1 MSYWITEEVYEM
13 VLDARNHIDDCY
25 NNMAEHVN
33 EVYEQ
38 QFIDDEDFIKIMNH
52 NKKIVERFADLVNAI
67 EPHVVCS
74 QELDE

>member
-1 MSYWITEEVYEM
+1 M
-13 VLDARNHIDDCY
+13 VLDSRNRIDDCY

-52 NKKIVERFADLVNAI
+52 NKRIVERFADLVTAI
-67 EPHVVCS
+67 EPHVVSCR
-74 QELDE
+74 ELSD

>member
-52 NKKIVERFADLVNAI
+52 NKRIVERFADLVKAI
-67 EPHVVCS
+67 EPHVVSCE
-74 QELDE
+74 ELDE

>member
-1 MSYWITEEVYEM
+1 M
-13 VLDARNHIDDCY
+13 VLDARNHVDDCY

-38 QFIDDEDFIKIMNH
+38 QFIYDEDFIKIMNH
-52 NKKIVERFADLVNAI
+52 NKSIVERFADLVNAI

-74 QELDE
+74 QELDEWTDCFW

>member
-1 MSYWITEEVYEM
+1 M
-13 VLDARNHIDDCY
+13 VLDARNYIDDCY

-38 QFIDDEDFIKIMNH
+38 QFIDDEDFIKIMNY
-52 NKKIVERFADLVNAI
+52 NKRIVERFADLVNVI

-74 QELDE
+74 RELDE

>member
-13 VLDARNHIDDCY
+13 VLDARNCIDDCY

-33 EVYEQ
+33 EVHEQ
-38 QFIDDEDFIKIMNH
+38 QIIDDEDFIKIMNH
-52 NKKIVERFADLVNAI
+52 NKRIVERFADLVNAI